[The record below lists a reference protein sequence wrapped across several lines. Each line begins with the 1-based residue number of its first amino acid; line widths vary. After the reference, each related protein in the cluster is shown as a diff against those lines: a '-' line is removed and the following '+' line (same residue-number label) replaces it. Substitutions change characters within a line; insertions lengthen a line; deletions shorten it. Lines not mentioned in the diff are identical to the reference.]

1 MNITFR
7 IFIRYNY
14 IKANHYP
21 ERWCLMYK
29 VNEIV
34 AYSSQG
40 ICEITEICQREI
52 AGTVMD
58 YYVMKPVFDSRS
70 TVFVPVSNEKLVSR
84 IRKTMTAS
92 EASELLEN
100 INSGEI
106 LWIDNDAMRRD
117 LYQSILTEG
126 QPEKLASLFRT
137 LVLRKRTLEECSR
150 KLRSTD
156 ETCMRSAE
164 KLIARECSY
173 ASGESQDEL
182 IRRLNDM
189 IEGPRV

>member
-1 MNITFR
+1 
-7 IFIRYNY
+7 
-14 IKANHYP
+14 
-21 ERWCLMYK
+21 MYK
-29 VNEIV
+29 INEIV

-173 ASGESQDEL
+173 ASGEPQEEL

-189 IEGPRV
+189 IDGPRV

>member
-1 MNITFR
+1 
-7 IFIRYNY
+7 
-14 IKANHYP
+14 
-21 ERWCLMYK
+21 
-29 VNEIV
+29 
-34 AYSSQG
+34 
-40 ICEITEICQREI
+40 
-52 AGTVMD
+52 
-58 YYVMKPVFDSRS
+58 
-70 TVFVPVSNEKLVSR
+70 
-84 IRKTMTAS
+84 MTAS

>member
-1 MNITFR
+1 MNTTFR

-92 EASELLEN
+92 EAYPQWDLIETVELNVFVDDGKGFVDLGLDN
-100 INSGEI
+100 IFT
-106 LWIDNDAMRRD
+106 IDGNDLIFD
-117 LYQSILTEG
+117 YDKTWTTVNG
-126 QPEKLASLFRT
+126 T
-137 LVLRKRTLEECSR
+137 LVSYLPRLSG
-150 KLRSTD
+150 D
-156 ETCMRSAE
+156 ET
-164 KLIARECSY
+164 AR
-173 ASGESQDEL
+173 
-182 IRRLNDM
+182 
-189 IEGPRV
+189 